1 MTETLR
7 ADVAIVG
14 GGIVGASAALFL
26 RRFGLLGRAARARP
40 LRRARRAA

>member
-26 RRFGLLGRAARARP
+26 RRFGLSVDCSSEASAVP
-40 LRRARRAA
+40 RRAA